1 VPRRWYCVQVA
12 HSVHGWIDL
21 PSLASTRKLE
31 AVTLAGTF
39 SEGQGVVTRVIR
51 KPHGWEPP
59 TGSDDPMDTAE
70 TALLHADAVE
80 VEPVQLDPEDS
91 PKRARKHEKALKK
104 RPPTWHTRITG
115 KDPF

>member
-1 VPRRWYCVQVA
+1 MPRWYCPQAA
-12 HSVHGWIDL
+12 HHMWGWIDL
-21 PSLASTRKLE
+21 PSLASTRKRE
-31 AVTLAGTF
+31 ADTQARQF
-39 SEGQGVVTRVIR
+39 AIGQGMVTRVIR

-59 TGSDDPMDTAE
+59 ASPDTPTDAAE
-70 TALLHADAVE
+70 VALLHADATE

-104 RPPTWHTRITG
+104 RPPTWHTRIVG